1 MANQTKIKDLSLYG
15 NMDEIGKELASFS
28 TMLKNLSRENDTV
41 KFERDKA
48 LGRAEILEKR
58 VAELEKQIASLNAN
72 LMATLS
78 TTRTCT
84 QML

>member
-1 MANQTKIKDLSLYG
+1 MANQTKIKDLSLYD
-15 NMDEIGKELASFS
+15 NMDELQKELASFL
-28 TMLKNLSRENDTV
+28 TVLKNRSRENDIV

-48 LGRAEILEKR
+48 LGRAETLEKR